1 MLICFNDYLEIVVS
15 YMLLAIFATMEK
27 MFIEVAR
34 KTICE
39 ILTAAA
45 SALVGHLY
53 DENHFFQ
60 HPKLSFIL
68 SQTKIILILSIQF
81 INIFEWMGKIIYS
94 TYVVISLIQR
104 QVHHCI
110 AIFISIFKCRSFDF
124 MIPFIKH
131 VTLFLKIR

>member
-1 MLICFNDYLEIVVS
+1 MHRLKRKTYILGRWIKYIFVARNRNGNPFWINISRNYVFDVNHLKIWVS
-15 YMLLAIFATMEK
+15 YMLLAMFATMEK

-53 DENHFFQ
+53 KENHFLQ
-60 HPKLSFIL
+60 HPKLNFIR
-68 SQTKIILILSIQF
+68 SQTKIIAIVF
-81 INIFEWMGKIIYS
+81 INIFQWIGKIIYS

-104 QVHHCI
+104 
-110 AIFISIFKCRSFDF
+110 
-124 MIPFIKH
+124 
-131 VTLFLKIR
+131 

>member
-1 MLICFNDYLEIVVS
+1 MLICLNNYLEIVVS
-15 YMLLAIFATMEK
+15 YMLLAMFATMEK

-53 DENHFFQ
+53 DKCYFFSTSKTQ
-60 HPKLSFIL
+60 LYSFSDWIIAIL
-68 SQTKIILILSIQF
+68 F
-81 INIFEWMGKIIYS
+81 INISEGIGKIIYS

-104 QVHHCI
+104 
-110 AIFISIFKCRSFDF
+110 
-124 MIPFIKH
+124 
-131 VTLFLKIR
+131 

>member
-1 MLICFNDYLEIVVS
+1 MILIFLDVYSNIFLRTRIKNENQVAINITKIMYLMLICFNDYLEIVVS

-45 SALVGHLY
+45 SALVGHLH
-53 DENHFFQ
+53 DEDSFFQ
-60 HPKLSFIL
+60 YLKLNSIRCQTRIIQIL
-68 SQTKIILILSIQF
+68 L
-81 INIFEWMGKIIYS
+81 INIFEWIRKIIYS

-104 QVHHCI
+104 
-110 AIFISIFKCRSFDF
+110 
-124 MIPFIKH
+124 
-131 VTLFLKIR
+131 

>member
-1 MLICFNDYLEIVVS
+1 MYLMLICLNNYLEIVVS
-15 YMLLAIFATMEK
+15 YMLLAMFATMEK

-53 DENHFFQ
+53 DQNHFLLQ
-60 HPKLSFIL
+60 HPKLNFIR
-68 SQTKIILILSIQF
+68 SQTKIIAIVF
-81 INIFEWMGKIIYS
+81 IDIFQWIGKIIYS

-104 QVHHCI
+104 
-110 AIFISIFKCRSFDF
+110 
-124 MIPFIKH
+124 
-131 VTLFLKIR
+131 

>member
-1 MLICFNDYLEIVVS
+1 MILIFLDVYSNIFLRTRIKNENQVAINITKIMYLMLICFNDYLEIVVS

-53 DENHFFQ
+53 DKNHFFLQ
-60 HPKLSFIL
+60 HPKLNLIY
-68 SQTKIILILSIQF
+68 SQTNIILIVF
-81 INIFEWMGKIIYS
+81 INIFNG
-94 TYVVISLIQR
+94 
-104 QVHHCI
+104 
-110 AIFISIFKCRSFDF
+110 
-124 MIPFIKH
+124 
-131 VTLFLKIR
+131 

>member
-1 MLICFNDYLEIVVS
+1 MYLMLICFNDYLEIVVS

-53 DENHFFQ
+53 KENHFLQ
-60 HPKLSFIL
+60 HPKLNFIL
-68 SQTKIILILSIQF
+68 FQTKIMPILL
-81 INIFEWMGKIIYS
+81 INIFEWIRKIIYS

-110 AIFISIFKCRSFDF
+110 AIFLFTFKCCSFDF